1 MTNSHSRRQHNIKTF
16 VYTGILILAGGLNP
30 AQADNLQPATLQGRI
45 LYRGLIP
52 PPEQHI
58 ITQDVETC
66 GATFQIRPITI
77 SDDGGLVQVVVSVE
91 GLSGTPLS
99 SKQAPVIISNDRCQ
113 FRPHVAVGSVK
124 QPLEVENFDAILHN
138 THIRA
143 ETRAFFNV
151 VLLPQSKGIKKV
163 MKNPGLMTI
172 SCNKHPFMMGYIQV
186 FDHPYFAITDFQGAF
201 TIPNLPPG
209 THRLSIWHETLGT
222 IHRTITIPQTNNA
235 ILNIEFPAP

>member
-99 SKQAPVIISNDRCQ
+99 SQQAPVI
-113 FRPHVAVGSVK
+113 
-124 QPLEVENFDAILHN
+124 
-138 THIRA
+138 
-143 ETRAFFNV
+143 
-151 VLLPQSKGIKKV
+151 
-163 MKNPGLMTI
+163 
-172 SCNKHPFMMGYIQV
+172 
-186 FDHPYFAITDFQGAF
+186 
-201 TIPNLPPG
+201 
-209 THRLSIWHETLGT
+209 
-222 IHRTITIPQTNNA
+222 
-235 ILNIEFPAP
+235 